1 MNNLYYQVKE
11 QRRCST
17 WRRTKN
23 WLGHSQIETT
33 QIYARATM
41 EMKRQAV
48 QKLGNNPCS
57 VLENDVAFRYAD
69 DAEAMKKLCGL
80 LK

>member
-1 MNNLYYQVKE
+1 MREGMHLYIAGVPLPLI
-11 QRRCST
+11 SD
-17 WRRTKN
+17 

-33 QIYARATM
+33 QVYARATM

-48 QKLGNNPCS
+48 QKPGDNTCS
-57 VLENDVAFRYAD
+57 VLDNDIALKYAD